1 MGRPRFRAKF
11 GRKSATRKRIKRS
24 ALLIVFIFFILFVTW
39 IINYNI
45 KPPLLT
51 ISEVRAKTIAIEVIN
66 EAIISELTYKI
77 RYEDL
82 FVIKTDNENRVT
94 MLQANTMFM
103 NRIVSETALSI
114 QEKLKQ
120 MGTKRVGIPL
130 GSILGSEIFANL
142 GPRLNIE
149 ILPMGTVV
157 VNFATDFE
165 QAGINQTRHKIYLAV
180 DTQVRIVLPLASDV
194 VDVNTRIPI
203 AETIIVGE
211 IPQSYIFVPEDGLL
225 NIIPETAK

>member
-11 GRKSATRKRIKRS
+11 GRKSATRNRIKRS

-45 KPPLLT
+45 KPPLLA

>member
-1 MGRPRFRAKF
+1 
-11 GRKSATRKRIKRS
+11 
-24 ALLIVFIFFILFVTW
+24 
-39 IINYNI
+39 
-45 KPPLLT
+45 
-51 ISEVRAKTIAIEVIN
+51 
-66 EAIISELTYKI
+66 
-77 RYEDL
+77 
-82 FVIKTDNENRVT
+82 
-94 MLQANTMFM
+94 MFM